1 MSQTQEA
8 NYDPSFT
15 NLVSDVCNKLGL
27 ETSLVRAVAPILI
40 QNLITLEM
48 KQRDYGPHNLTKFGT
63 FGVVVRMNDKM
74 ERITNLSKKSG
85 SLSLAYQMANDKTLN
100 SAANNEPLADSFL
113 DLANY
118 ALIAYVMQQNL
129 WPDESR

>member
-1 MSQTQEA
+1 MTP
-8 NYDPSFT
+8 NPNDISFT
-15 NLVSDVCNKLGL
+15 DLADELRDKLGL
-27 ETSLVRAVAPILI
+27 ETSLARAVVPILL
-40 QNLITLEM
+40 QNLTTLER
-48 KQRDYGPHNLTKFGT
+48 KQKDYGQHNLTKFGT

-74 ERITNLSKKSG
+74 ERITNLLKK
-85 SLSLAYQMANDKTLN
+85 KKE
-100 SAANNEPLADSFL
+100 AAASVELTIAHNEPLTDSFL

>member
-1 MSQTQEA
+1 MNQTQEA

-27 ETSLVRAVAPILI
+27 KTSLVHVVVPVLI

-85 SLSLAYQMANDKTLN
+85 LGLAYGMAGDKSLDATV
-100 SAANNEPLADSFL
+100 NNEPIADSFL

-118 ALIAYVMQQNL
+118 ALIAYVMQKNL
-129 WPDESR
+129 WPNETR